1 MTMSMSKIK
10 ACEVTDCAYNKNKAC
25 HALAITVGDASHPR
39 CDTFTKSASKGGDLA
54 STGSVGACKIDSCK
68 FNRSLECS
76 AKDIMV
82 GLHQGHADCKTFS
95 AR

>member
-1 MTMSMSKIK
+1 MAMNMSKIK
-10 ACEVTDCAYNKNKAC
+10 SCEVTDCAFNRSRAC

-39 CDTFTKSASKGGDLA
+39 CDTFMKSASKGGDIA

-68 FNRSLECS
+68 FNKSLECS
-76 AKDIMV
+76 SKDISV